1 MYCNFDKLYFSE
13 KYSVYE
19 VKVSAS
25 TSIGEGRNASNEFR
39 TQEDSEF
46 YFIRIN
52 FEAKGDKA
60 SFSPQSYPQK

>member
-25 TSIGEGRNASNEFR
+25 TSIGESRNASNEFR

-52 FEAKGDKA
+52 FEAK
-60 SFSPQSYPQK
+60 